1 MLLASSELNLANK
14 AASFLHQTDN
24 LLEAERETFCLH
36 PRPWSFTN
44 DHSIG

>member
-1 MLLASSELNLANK
+1 MLLESSELNLANK

-24 LLEAERETFCLH
+24 LLQAERETRLH
-36 PRPWSFTN
+36 PPSWSFTN